1 VFCVE
6 NMGFAMNGTMRLLL
20 VGAAAVM
27 AATAVSSLP
36 ARAQDDSA
44 LQQLKDIDHS
54 SNDAAN
60 EANAGHDEAAKD
72 LAGQGFD
79 TPNNDPAPPD
89 TPLPSVPEPPAPT
102 TVDGN

>member
-1 VFCVE
+1 
-6 NMGFAMNGTMRLLL
+6 MRLLL

-102 TVDGN
+102 PVDGN